1 MVEWW
6 GGVGGCAEGFESG
19 EGESSGVEGGRGVD
33 VEGGQGAEE
42 EGQVEAPGDPG
53 QRIRFSISA
62 RRIRVGPGERRQRYI
77 GRLEELMAEC
87 DRMLVSPGGR
97 DEVRVKVMGVLIRAI
112 KAGYGMVV
120 DVEVEELE
128 REVRELEE
136 AERELK
142 AEPGE
147 EALGYRVQ

>member
-1 MVEWW
+1 MAEGW
-6 GGVGGCAEGFESG
+6 GGVEGCSEGAEWG
-19 EGESSGVEGGRGVD
+19 EGEPFGVTGGSGVDAEG
-33 VEGGQGAEE
+33 ESGAEE
-42 EGQVEAPGDPG
+42 AEAVEGQGEAIQCIRYRLSTRRVEITPSMMRNAY
-53 QRIRFSISA
+53 IR
-62 RRIRVGPGERRQRYI
+62 
-77 GRLEELMAEC
+77 RLEALMAEC
-87 DRMLVSPGGR
+87 DRMLVSPDGR

-112 KAGYGMVV
+112 KTGYGMAV

-136 AERELK
+136 AERTLK